1 MKKSIIAL
9 PILGLSLSMLVSCG
23 TKVNSKTPYG
33 TLSDTNVYASLGNN
47 TISEKG
53 LYNLMRNNG
62 YSEVISNLKNQ
73 LFSDIITNE
82 KYFAYDETK
91 DSYDYYL
98 LNSNVI
104 NAIYGTSTVS
114 AYKALTSKDKEQKA
128 KQYVDT
134 LFNAGTTKED
144 GTYYTTQ
151 DILDIKISYAKDENG
166 DDQFVANFP
175 KAFYE
180 SYIFDR
186 AMYNYVLEQLQNPD
200 FKYYYKNEYIKGEG
214 KNDYYVSDDDIRDY
228 YYSTGKA
235 YGTYRGIV
243 IKFASEAQ
251 ANRVMQKAIGSTTV
265 TGTDY
270 LEQYIK
276 IFNMKNTTDE
286 NLSVDNYLEDEQ
298 TNLSITK
305 EKNRFTAN
313 FSGSLQT
320 FFQNMEDGDYLDKPF
335 NIGGSYYLV
344 YRISGHEEVE
354 WENLDESEK
363 VAGKNASGE
372 DTVYSKMLG
381 YILKDKTLTSLASK
395 IVEDRIEE
403 IVDNGDIE
411 IYDPLVGYN
420 FKQSYSDFT
429 YTKTFNND
437 YIYKV
442 KYNGEEYTYTPEALY
457 DDLEEAN
464 GTSTAVEYL
473 KNQWALSLTYID
485 ALVDSDTYSD
495 YKTSLNSE
503 IKSFNKGNKD
513 VPKSLGLETYL
524 QVTYG
529 VNTKDEV
536 LSEEKSSL
544 ILAKLNTYF
553 GNPVNDDK
561 TTFNTSSKLFTQFES
576 IYKDLYD
583 SYFDADIS
591 HILISVDE
599 DYTGTTTDPDVY
611 RESLKEIDPTL
622 VEEFDRT
629 ILNIANAVISEVKI
643 LTISKTVTEAFTYIV
658 EAFNNNYKVAS
669 LSYTTG
675 KDVYWNDFKNEFPIT
690 MKTEDLSTIDLFK
703 ASSYVEEFS
712 DRVKELYDK
721 VEDGTFDEKTM
732 DDKGVFE
739 FDSTISNLD
748 PLCKTV
754 YGYHLLNIY
763 GTEDK
768 SSAIFKQSSDS
779 KAKDSDEYMQYEHLE
794 VVLIPDDADG
804 ETDKDDDPEYVIYAN
819 GYSDNDYA
827 SASQLFVYFYETTV
841 MGSHSLLKTSVNSAI
856 STMFDA
862 AITNYTSTNFQNWK
876 YLTYELKDLTFTSSS
891 TKKDL
896 YVESLKNSLV
906 GYTSTKW
913 TLYKDWV
920 DTEKYDW
927 SIDYNFIWK

>member
-9 PILGLSLSMLVSCG
+9 PILGLSTMALVSCG

-33 TLSDTNVYASLGNN
+33 TLSDSKTYASLGSNS
-47 TISEKG
+47 ISEKG

-62 YSEVISNLKNQ
+62 YSEVYSNLKNQ
-73 LFSDIITNE
+73 LFSDILTNE
-82 KYFAYDETK
+82 KYFAYDQEK
-91 DSYDYYL
+91 DAYDYYL

-104 NAIYGTSTVS
+104 NSIYGVSTVS
-114 AYKALTSKDKEQKA
+114 AYKALTEKDKQKQA
-128 KQYVDT
+128 KKYVDT

-144 GTYYTTQ
+144 GSYYTTQ
-151 DILDIKISYAKDENG
+151 DILDFSITFATDENG
-166 DDQFVANFP
+166 DEQFVAKFP
-175 KAFYE
+175 YAFYE
-180 SYIFDR
+180 SYVFDR
-186 AMYNYVLEQLQNPD
+186 ALNNYVLDQLKNPD

-228 YYSTGKA
+228 YYSTGKT
-235 YGTYRGIV
+235 YGEYRGIV

-251 ANRVMQKAIGSTTV
+251 ANRVMQKAIGSTTI
-265 TGTDY
+265 DSSNY
-270 LEQYIK
+270 LEQYLK
-276 IFNMKNTTDE
+276 IYNLKNTTDE
-286 NLSVDNYLEDEQ
+286 NLTVDNYLEDEQ
-298 TNLSITK
+298 TNLTITK
-305 EKNRFTAN
+305 KKNRFTAK
-313 FSGSLQT
+313 FSGNLQT
-320 FFQNMEDGDYLDKPF
+320 FFQNMEDGDYITEPF
-335 NIGGSYYLV
+335 NIGGAYYLV
-344 YRISGHEEVE
+344 YRISGSEEVE
-354 WENLDESEK
+354 WENLADKDK
-363 VAGKNASGE
+363 VAGDGT
-372 DTVYSKMLG
+372 TVYDKMLDDV
-381 YILKDKTLTSLASK
+381 LSNKSLSTLASK
-395 IVEDRIEE
+395 IVEERIEE

-442 KYNGEEYTYTPEALY
+442 KYNGEEYTYTPKELY

-464 GTSTAVEYL
+464 GTSTSVEYL

-513 VPKSLGLETYL
+513 ISKKLGLETYL
-524 QVTYG
+524 QTTYG
-529 VNTKDEV
+529 VNTKEEV
-536 LSEEKSSL
+536 LSEKKASL
-544 ILAKLNTYF
+544 ILEKLNTYF
-553 GNPVNDDK
+553 GNPTTDKVNFDE
-561 TTFNTSSKLFTQFES
+561 TSTLYTQFAS

-583 SYFDADIS
+583 KYFNAEIS

-599 DYTGTTTDPDVY
+599 DYSGTTTDPDVY

-622 VEEFDRT
+622 VDEFDRT
-629 ILNIANAVISEVKI
+629 ILNISNAIISEVKI

-658 EAFNNNYKVAS
+658 EAFNNNYKIAS
-669 LSYTTG
+669 LSYTLG
-675 KDVYWNDFKNEFPIT
+675 HDVYWNDYKNEFPIT

-712 DRVKELYDK
+712 NRVKELYDK
-721 VEDGTFDEKTM
+721 VIDGTYDEKTM
-732 DDKGVFE
+732 DDKGIFE
-739 FDSTISNLD
+739 FDSTISSLE

-768 SSAIFKQSSDS
+768 SSAVFKKSSDS

-794 VVLIPDDADG
+794 VVIIPDDADG
-804 ETDKDDDPEYVIYAN
+804 DTDKDDDPEYVLYAN

-827 SASQLFVYFYETTV
+827 SASQLFIYFYETTV

-891 TKKDL
+891 TKKDM
-896 YVESLKNSLV
+896 YVETLKNTLV
-906 GYTSTKW
+906 GYDSTSW
-913 TLYKDWV
+913 TLYTDWV
-920 DTEKYDW
+920 DTTKYNW